1 MAGNISDFQAV
12 NISFLK
18 IFLYGVKNAGP
29 RYGTPKKKTQK
40 MLFLWLWTENDGLF

>member
-1 MAGNISDFQAV
+1 MAGNISGFQAV

-29 RYGTPKKKTQK
+29 QYETPKN
-40 MLFLWLWTENDGLF
+40 ENSKNAISVTLN

>member
-1 MAGNISDFQAV
+1 MAGNLLGLQAV

-29 RYGTPKKKTQK
+29 RYGTLKMKIQK
-40 MLFLWLWTENDGLF
+40 NSFLWLWTENDDLL